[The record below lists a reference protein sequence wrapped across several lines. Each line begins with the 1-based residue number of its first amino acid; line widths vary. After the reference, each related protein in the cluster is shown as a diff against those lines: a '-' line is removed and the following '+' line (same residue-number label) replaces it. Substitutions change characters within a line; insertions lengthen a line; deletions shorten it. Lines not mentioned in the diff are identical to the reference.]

1 MKSLNEFLCESF
13 SDNVLKE
20 FMKWVS
26 TLPKTNNIN
35 DKFSKRFTVMFGSRD
50 YNFKFIAWD
59 KISGPTERLN
69 LKQDTNEFK
78 AVAKKLNSMK
88 RKSIPELAIGRYKY
102 TETGEYEWFILCSPD
117 RYCVMIDHS
126 SYTNEQVINIELTER
141 NIVEQ
146 LNRISTYI
154 GADDTI
160 EVFIYNL
167 STYDVTNKIL
177 GREEAKSGVI
187 YMDDDS
193 LRRYRDKMV
202 EQRER
207 MVRQMKA
214 SKATGEIK
222 DLFDKCAAKINEAN
236 AVISKYLSNPQK
248 YVFAS
253 TDVNVLLG
261 YLGAYRK
268 EEYSLMNSMQ
278 TLIDGQATTLHS
290 GYSFTADDIKN
301 AKENISNLLKVI
313 DARIKSINNNIKIV
327 E

>member
-1 MKSLNEFLCESF
+1 MKSLNEFICESF

-26 TLPKTNNIN
+26 TLPEKNKIN
-35 DKFSKRFTVMFGSRD
+35 DKFSKRFTVMFGSRE
-50 YNFKFIAWD
+50 YNCKFIAWD

-177 GREEAKSGVI
+177 GRKEAKSGVI

-202 EQRER
+202 EERER
-207 MVRQMKA
+207 MVRQIKA

-236 AVISKYLSNPQK
+236 TVISKYLSNPQK

-261 YLGAYRK
+261 YLGAYKK
-268 EEYSLMNSMQ
+268 EEYSLINSMQ
-278 TLIDGQATTLHS
+278 TLVDGQATTLRS
-290 GYSFTADDIKN
+290 GYSFTANDIKN
-301 AKENISNLLKVI
+301 AKENISNLIKVI
-313 DARIKSINNNIKIV
+313 DARIKSINNNMKIV